1 MYIFLDESG
10 QFTKHDNEQYFVIG
24 SFTVGDQRRTAKAFR
39 QWFRTKFPKKMRGQ
53 SEVKWSATGIT
64 DDLRLR
70 TLKHIANLD
79 IRIRYGFLLRS
90 NIPKDYKNKKDKIES
105 GILYTNIVAEVLE
118 GYLPTD
124 DKEIYIFCDKR
135 SLKGLTKSQFEKAI
149 RSKLLPLCSPNTIIK
164 VEMIDSTT
172 NVNIQIADWLSGALG
187 RYLEKR
193 PLGNDGYKILKNNFI
208 GEGKEFFKN

>member
-24 SFTVGDQRRTAKAFR
+24 SFTVGDQGITAKSFR

>member
-24 SFTVGDQRRTAKAFR
+24 SFTVGDQGITAKAFR

-70 TLKHIANLD
+70 TLKHIASLD
-79 IRIRYGFLLRS
+79 ITIRYGFLLRS

-164 VEMIDSTT
+164 VEMIDSID
-172 NVNIQIADWLSGALG
+172 NIVI
-187 RYLEKR
+187 EKQR
-193 PLGNDGYKILKNNFI
+193 NTLNI
-208 GEGKEFFKN
+208 